1 MVPRR
6 ESFVFFFGFRF
17 LGPSR
22 LFVRPGTF
30 PLSPRFGF
38 FVVPVFG
45 WVRLPLLCFTS
56 ASLPLRKLEGQT
68 LPCLTRSLVTR
79 GRDTP
84 PYKQVSFV
92 GLACPVYQPP
102 GRRLRTRSWCVSSC
116 GPLFVFRRR
125 ELHWEHRLA
134 EPPPRLPPSLWT
146 LGPREEPLLALFR
159 RLVTRPFRRA
169 GGPLSLTPFLFRPCF
184 LSLETCGLGS
194 CPTVTTPPSLRV
206 PTCSSRDTWRLFLPA
221 GFPFT
226 CGPRKTPRCPPSFLA
241 GFGRP
246 PPPLRRDGTPTT
258 TRCPFLSLPT
268 SARLSCS
275 VPSLRSCLPTVSFP
289 YWLCVSPPG
298 ATRTYFFTRG
308 A

>member
-6 ESFVFFFGFRF
+6 ESFVFFLVFAFAGPPAFSCGLGLSRF
-17 LGPSR
+17 LP
-22 LFVRPGTF
+22 
-30 PLSPRFGF
+30 PLWVF

-84 PYKQVSFV
+84 PNRQVSFV
-92 GLACPVYQPP
+92 GLACLVYQPP

-116 GPLFVFRRR
+116 GPWFVFRRR
-125 ELHWEHRLA
+125 GLHWEHRLA

-169 GGPLSLTPFLFRPCF
+169 GGPLSPTLFC
-184 LSLETCGLGS
+184 CD
-194 CPTVTTPPSLRV
+194 RV
-206 PTCSSRDTWRLFLPA
+206 F
-221 GFPFT
+221 
-226 CGPRKTPRCPPSFLA
+226 
-241 GFGRP
+241 
-246 PPPLRRDGTPTT
+246 
-258 TRCPFLSLPT
+258 
-268 SARLSCS
+268 
-275 VPSLRSCLPTVSFP
+275 
-289 YWLCVSPPG
+289 
-298 ATRTYFFTRG
+298 
-308 A
+308 

>member
-116 GPLFVFRRR
+116 GPWFVFRRR
-125 ELHWEHRLA
+125 GLHWEHRLA

-159 RLVTRPFRRA
+159 RLVTRPFRCA
-169 GGPLSLTPFLFRPCF
+169 GGPLSPTPFVPTVCFGPGDVRPGF
-184 LSLETCGLGS
+184 LSD
-194 CPTVTTPPSLRV
+194 
-206 PTCSSRDTWRLFLPA
+206 RDHPALSPRLHLFLS
-221 GFPFT
+221 GH
-226 CGPRKTPRCPPSFLA
+226 LA
-241 GFGRP
+241 TFFR
-246 PPPLRRDGTPTT
+246 LQV
-258 TRCPFLSLPT
+258 FLSRTARGRLLVALP
-268 SARLSCS
+268 
-275 VPSLRSCLPTVSFP
+275 VS
-289 YWLCVSPPG
+289 
-298 ATRTYFFTRG
+298 
-308 A
+308 